1 MDKYIT
7 AFFIFLLFISKKSC
21 NFAADF
27 EKKMETFTFC
37 GLGVDAWI
45 TIATV
50 FAMFTVLLFTKLR
63 SDVVFLCAVGV
74 LYITGVLDAKEALS
88 GISQASV
95 AVVGVLFVVIA
106 GLMHTGVLQWIVKH
120 LLGIPNT
127 YTKAVMRLMLP
138 VAALSSFLSNT
149 TVVALFVNIVKMWSK
164 RLGISPSKLLIPL
177 SYASGMGGVCTL
189 IGTPPNL
196 IISGLYEEKT
206 GEAMNILA
214 TTIPGLFCL
223 AIGVLSIIAIRR
235 LLPNRKAPEE
245 AFEST
250 GDYTV
255 EMLVPSDNQHI
266 GQTVGELGLNTVHG
280 GSLIELRHFDDE
292 KILSPVPDDEPLMG
306 GDRLIYAGQIGDLLE
321 LEISHGLVN
330 ADHHVF
336 HYEDAPKSHHSL
348 RTAYITFGS
357 GLIGTTMGTNG
368 FEKEHKVTLVAVSR
382 RGCRIEESPR
392 EVVLKAGDTLLLE
405 GVKELQADT
414 KMMSRDLH
422 FFESND
428 IPNISIRTF
437 ISSAIM
443 IAMVTLS
450 ALGVL
455 PLLQSAI
462 LAVFAMLI
470 FRCCSPEQA
479 MRSINWDILMIFAC
493 SAVLG
498 LAIQKTGIAEMLATS
513 ILDICGTN
521 PIVVMT
527 AICFAGTF
535 ITEFISNTA
544 AGAMFFP
551 IMYEAAVKLGYEPY
565 PFLIALMIAV
575 SSSFATP
582 IGSPTHMLVYGPGGY
597 RFSDFLRIGL
607 LMNIIILAAN
617 ILIVNLVYP
626 LTPLP

>member
-1 MDKYIT
+1 MES
-7 AFFIFLLFISKKSC
+7 FEFLGF
-21 NFAADF
+21 
-27 EKKMETFTFC
+27 
-37 GLGVDAWI
+37 GVDAWI
-45 TIATV
+45 TIVTV
-50 FAMFTVLLFTKLR
+50 LGMFSVLLFTKLR
-63 SDVVFLCAVGV
+63 SDVVFLCAIGV
-74 LYITGVLDAKEALS
+74 LYVTGVLDAKEALS
-88 GISQASV
+88 GISSTSV

-106 GLMHTGVLQWIVKH
+106 GLMHTGVLHWIVKN
-120 LLGIPNT
+120 LLGTPNN
-127 YTKAVMRLMLP
+127 YSKAVMRLMLP

-164 RLGISPSKLLIPL
+164 KLGISPSKLLIPL

-214 TTIPGLFCL
+214 TTVPGLFCL
-223 AIGVLSIIAIRR
+223 AIGVLSIIAMRR
-235 LLPNRKAPEE
+235 LLPDRKAPEE

-255 EMLVPSDNQHI
+255 EMLVPSDNPHI
-266 GQTVGELGLNTVHG
+266 GMSIGELGLNTVHG

-292 KILSPVPDDEPLMG
+292 KILSPVPEDEPIMG
-306 GDRLIYAGQIGDLLE
+306 GDRLIYAGQIAELLE
-321 LEISHGLVN
+321 LEASHGLVN
-330 ADHHVF
+330 ADHPVF
-336 HYEDAPKSHHSL
+336 HYEDVQQGKHSL
-348 RTAYITFGS
+348 RTAYINFGS
-357 GLIGTTMGTNG
+357 SLIGTTMGTNG
-368 FEKEHKVTLVAVSR
+368 FEKEHKMTLVAVSR
-382 RGCRIEESPR
+382 RGQRIEQSPR
-392 EVVLKAGDTLLLE
+392 EVILAAGDTLLLE
-405 GVKELQADT
+405 SVRASEADL
-414 KMMSRDLH
+414 KAISRDLH
-422 FFESND
+422 FFESED
-428 IPNISIRTF
+428 IPNVGIGTF
-437 ISSAIM
+437 ISSTIM
-443 IAMVTLS
+443 IAMVALS
-450 ALGVL
+450 ALGVM
-455 PLLQSAI
+455 PLLQCAT

-470 FRCCSPEQA
+470 FRCCTPEQA
-479 MRSINWDILMIFAC
+479 MRSVNWEILMIFAG

-498 LAIQKTGIAEMLATS
+498 LAIQKTGIAARLATG
-513 ILDICGTN
+513 ILDICGDN

-551 IMYEAAVKLGYEPY
+551 IMYEVAIKLGYEPY

-597 RFSDFLRIGL
+597 RFSDFLKIGL

-626 LTPLP
+626 LKPL